1 MKVLLDTCTFI
12 WLSVEPSLLS
22 ATARTLLAEPDT
34 EVLLSPVS
42 AWEISVKHA
51 AKKLILTSPPEAWV
65 PQMRKLHGINSLE
78 LNEEATLRN
87 GQLPAIHRDPFDRLL
102 ICQAIT
108 HGLTVATPDPL
119 IRQYPVR
126 TVW

>member
-1 MKVLLDTCTFI
+1 MRVLLDTCTFI

-22 ATARTLLAEPDT
+22 ATARTLLAEPET

-42 AWEISVKHA
+42 AGEISVKYA
-51 AKKLILTSPPEAWV
+51 AKKLLLTSPPDEWV
-65 PQMRKLHGINSLE
+65 PHMRKLHGITSLE

-108 HGLTVATPDPL
+108 HGLTIATPDPL
-119 IRQYPVR
+119 IRQYPIR